1 MIDPNFDPLEALTN
15 LDQNVRALIK
25 AHNALADKVQEH
37 EQTIDVL
44 IKGLNA
50 ANAANMRLMEQGL
63 QNLSNQFTSTG
74 QH

>member
-1 MIDPNFDPLEALTN
+1 MIDPNFDPLQALTN